1 MIWKCHD
8 LHSFLWPSL
17 KAAFDLAPS
26 TAQLARL
33 KGLMKLN
40 QSAMEHVR
48 CCLDH
53 HDWIWQP
60 GWRVWF
66 DHWDLGFHSPTRV
79 QTTWNIR
86 HASSRVVDCKCKST
100 SPVIQVPSGSHPF
113 KSAGHQSLVEHGDQ
127 TPPVLPLPSRGRSSP
142 TRSFKKGVL
151 QVWPQ
156 DLGMFQG
163 VTPMLQL

>member
-26 TAQLARL
+26 TAQLTRL

-86 HASSRVVDCKCKST
+86 HESSTANANQR
-100 SPVIQVPSGSHPF
+100 PQWYRFHQVPIPSKVLAIKVWWNMAIKPHLYCLF
-113 KSAGHQSLVEHGDQ
+113 QVEGA
-127 TPPVLPLPSRGRSSP
+127 VLRPGPS
-142 TRSFKKGVL
+142 KKGFFRSDPKIWGCFKV
-151 QVWPQ
+151 
-156 DLGMFQG
+156 
-163 VTPMLQL
+163 

>member
-26 TAQLARL
+26 TAQLTRL
-33 KGLMKLN
+33 KGLMKLLSNALN

-48 CCLDH
+48 YCLDH

-86 HASSRVVDCKCKST
+86 KKHRHDSSTANAKGAKYANQHPQWYRFHQVPIPSKVLAIKAGGTWHHGAAPTIPTCIASSK
-100 SPVIQVPSGSHPF
+100 
-113 KSAGHQSLVEHGDQ
+113 
-127 TPPVLPLPSRGRSSP
+127 
-142 TRSFKKGVL
+142 
-151 QVWPQ
+151 
-156 DLGMFQG
+156 
-163 VTPMLQL
+163 